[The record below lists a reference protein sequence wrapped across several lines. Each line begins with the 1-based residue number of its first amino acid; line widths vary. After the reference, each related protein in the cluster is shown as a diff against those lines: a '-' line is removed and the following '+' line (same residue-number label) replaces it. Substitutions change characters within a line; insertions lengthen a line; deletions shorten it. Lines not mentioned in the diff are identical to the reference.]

1 MISDYIGIETTSNN
15 SLYFLLAES
24 RGDKDNDPLIIW
36 FQGGPGCSSMLGFY
50 TELGPYNFKYNKGN
64 VKNRGIF
71 TNNTEA
77 WNNNAHVMF
86 IDQPL
91 GTGFSFANSIM
102 DHRISEDQVAYDF
115 Y

>member
-1 MISDYIGIETTSNN
+1 
-15 SLYFLLAES
+15 
-24 RGDKDNDPLIIW
+24 
-36 FQGGPGCSSMLGFY
+36 MLGFY

-91 GTGFSFANSIM
+91 GTGFNFANSIM

>member
-1 MISDYIGIETTSNN
+1 
-15 SLYFLLAES
+15 
-24 RGDKDNDPLIIW
+24 
-36 FQGGPGCSSMLGFY
+36 MLGFY